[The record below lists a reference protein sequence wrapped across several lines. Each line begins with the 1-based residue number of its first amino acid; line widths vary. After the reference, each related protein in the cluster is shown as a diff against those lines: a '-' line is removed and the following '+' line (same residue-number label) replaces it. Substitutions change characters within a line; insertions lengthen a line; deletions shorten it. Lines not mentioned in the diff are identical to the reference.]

1 MARRFR
7 TISIRN
13 ELFLGVCLDRRES
26 RRGCSERLREPVVGR
41 AFCSLQL
48 QDDRMIKTIPLRSD
62 LEPLLLARSIAPVSF
77 GALATISYKTGKRLK
92 PAAAKPLQF

>member
-41 AFCSLQL
+41 AFFSLRL
-48 QDDRMIKTIPLRSD
+48 QDDRMIKTILLRSD
-62 LEPLLLARSIAPVSF
+62 LEFQLGDVARYASSF
-77 GALATISYKTGKRLK
+77 IKGESLGNSGSRLS
-92 PAAAKPLQF
+92 A